1 MLEALDR
8 MVGDRL
14 QLQNLDDA
22 PLPDEPFQWAGVA
35 EDIRPVIQAMLDAC
49 DRCAGELLDV
59 EHRTAMRRFLSRAAV
74 GDPAMFRRKASAVRG
89 SAAIAWV
96 ICRANDSAGA
106 ASSSLSVQELL
117 RWFGVTGSVS
127 QRAEPLLRANGV
139 DPDSRV
145 GMMELGAPDV
155 LTSKRRRQ
163 IIARRDRWLAR

>member
-1 MLEALDR
+1 
-8 MVGDRL
+8 
-14 QLQNLDDA
+14 
-22 PLPDEPFQWAGVA
+22 
-35 EDIRPVIQAMLDAC
+35 
-49 DRCAGELLDV
+49 
-59 EHRTAMRRFLSRAAV
+59 
-74 GDPAMFRRKASAVRG
+74 
-89 SAAIAWV
+89 V